1 MNPKLCLLA
10 SFAFAAAGIC
20 QERVACSDIEAA
32 AHEGKEAVVTGKVV
46 AIFSSS
52 KGTTFLNFGDR
63 YPRHSFSGIVFAR
76 NEAAVG
82 DLKHFEGKEV
92 TVSGLIEMSPDH
104 KPQIVISRA
113 NQIKAAASAHTA
125 SASVKSPAVVA
136 NLAPPPETMPVA
148 TTEPALKLKT
158 RPVVAAKSTPVVAPQ
173 TLIRVSPTSPSK
185 SALPP
190 AGNARMMLAA
200 NWIGAG
206 QGGEM
211 TRKDLAKLFGTAG
224 TASEETEVDPM
235 IEVYPGIPILTP
247 LTEAKKVFHL
257 EGVPSSQSRITTP
270 GLPQA
275 SFNSFTF
282 AGVFPGGYTRL
293 HLIADKADQVVSVL
307 LVDENTRSRIANE
320 TDATGY
326 HTYNFV
332 TGGAKATQGHVVRH
346 QIAADSE
353 LMDVVVVDSL
363 FIDPRDPEN
372 TSPLRSSKSSSAGA
386 TKPKSGKVL
395 ERSRWFVPV
404 PVVNL
409 ILRSVVQ

>member
-1 MNPKLCLLA
+1 MNPKLGVIITNL
-10 SFAFAAAGIC
+10 AFAVTGVC
-20 QERVACSDIEAA
+20 QERVVCSDSEAA
-32 AHEGKEAVVTGKVV
+32 AHEGEEAAVTGKVV
-46 AIFSSS
+46 AIFTSS
-52 KGTTFLNFGDR
+52 KGTSFLNFGER

-76 NEAAVG
+76 NAATVG
-82 DLKHFEGKEV
+82 DVKQFEGKEV
-92 TVSGLIEMSPDH
+92 TVSGLIELSPER

-113 NQIKAAASAHTA
+113 DQIKAAAAHTA
-125 SASVKSPAVVA
+125 SASGEPLAIAAS
-136 NLAPPPETMPVA
+136 APPPPVSVA
-148 TTEPALKLKT
+148 VPTAAPVLKSAPVIAVKPAPVLVS
-158 RPVVAAKSTPVVAPQ
+158 RPLPPRHQ
-173 TLIRVSPTSPSK
+173 IPRSK
-185 SALPP
+185 SALF
-190 AGNARMMLAA
+190 ARGETRMMLAT

-211 TRKDLAKLFGTAG
+211 TRKDLARLFGAAG
-224 TASEETEVDPM
+224 IASEETEVDSS
-235 IEVYPGIPILTP
+235 IEVYPGLPILTS
-247 LTEAKKVFHL
+247 LSEAKKLLHL
-257 EGVPSSQSRITTP
+257 EGVASSQSRVTTP

-275 SFNSFTF
+275 SLNSFTF
-282 AGVFPGGYTRL
+282 AGVFPGGFTRL

-307 LVDENTRSRIANE
+307 LVDEDARSRVANE

-332 TGGAKATQGHVVRH
+332 TGGAKATKDHVIRH

-372 TSPLRSSKSSSAGA
+372 ASPIRSSKSSSASA
-386 TKPKSGKVL
+386 TKPKTGKVL

-409 ILRSVVQ
+409 ILRSVAQ